1 MSKYKNFNV
10 NYDVILARFFD
21 SVIGPLSEYYSR
33 CDNML
38 EQTAITDTLARLKLI
53 AKNPQKYLTENKKSI
68 GNEDFIGLTY
78 MRNENGYNDMLRY
91 PLVNNVISRLITYY
105 TIPTSKC
112 HKDALDGALKDYFL
126 TYEPSILRHIQYTLM
141 SPGRMLAYLSKQ
153 KTK

>member
-53 AKNPQKYLTENKKSI
+53 SKNPQKYLTENKKSI